1 MKTILIYAAIVAV
14 LISITITWS
23 VLIRYL
29 NRRNEIAPELV
40 RMHFD
45 LKAFFKASLPPVG
58 DGANMKTTH
67 GFVAT
72 TTNGKLDS
80 IRQTRTVSREL

>member
-1 MKTILIYAAIVAV
+1 MMTALTYLAISLVVA
-14 LISITITWS
+14 LFALTFS

-29 NRRNEIAPELV
+29 SRRGEVAPELV
-40 RMHFD
+40 RMRFG
-45 LKAFFKASLPPVG
+45 LKAFFNASLPPVS
-58 DGANMKTTH
+58 DGANMRTTE

-80 IRQTRTVSREL
+80 IRKTRTISREL